1 MVEVEK
7 SEHEST
13 LHAGL
18 REGSARV
25 RTCVGCGERVEL
37 PRSDAPSSVLI
48 RLVIGPSGEV
58 AVDAAGGGFGRGAH
72 VHPRPLCVERAAQ
85 KGLSR
90 AARSKV
96 SFLLFEEA
104 GLSGN
109 ESTDVA
115 VTSGSGSASGSTH
128 VAVGLGLVP
137 LDACSLSQA
146 IIAALDRRVQGL
158 LVAAARSRKI
168 APGTDAVVGAD
179 VRGQAALVLVAT
191 DAAAGAELS
200 VVRRAISE
208 GRGVAWGT
216 KKVLGAL
223 CSAADSAKRSEGL
236 AVIAI
241 KDDRIGAAIR
251 EAVQAA
257 AALLPLS
264 SSSSARRSHPEGA
277 AAGRKRHDAIR
288 PGAGDGAI
296 EVPRDVARSG
306 RDRRADG

>member
-7 SEHEST
+7 NEHEST

-18 REGSARV
+18 REGSSRV
-25 RTCVGCGERVEL
+25 RTCVGCGERVEI
-37 PRSDAPSSVLI
+37 PRSDALSSVLI

-72 VHPRPLCVERAAQ
+72 VHPRPLCIERAAQ

-90 AARSKV
+90 AARGKV
-96 SFLLFEEA
+96 SLLWFEEPD
-104 GLSGN
+104 LSGN
-109 ESTDVA
+109 EFPNVA
-115 VTSGSGSASGSTH
+115 EPAPA
-128 VAVGLGLVP
+128 VAAGPGPGPGLVP
-137 LDACSLSQA
+137 LDPLSLSRA